1 MSFQENLIR
10 ARKARGMTQEELAA
24 RLSISRQ
31 AVSKWETGESLPD
44 LYKLAALAD
53 ELGVSTDELCGRE
66 PAALCGEVPAT
77 AFAGDA
83 AEREAFAEELRRIAK
98 QNRSLRYVVGI
109 LVLIC
114 GVLTMLSGYRSL
126 QNSKA
131 PSNEITT
138 PAPLPDTIT
147 ISGLTLDID
156 GIALVFR
163 FVPSVSG
170 EGYEWSA
177 SCAPDNNGLI
187 SVETT
192 TDGGICTVR
201 LLNVPR
207 YGGVTLSATVTNGAE
222 SRSICL
228 ATDIRVGEN
237 SIIAEGASVINS
249 VKIQDC
255 FVGEACQLSNGFTAS
270 TSVFFANSYMSN
282 GEACAAFCGPFTAS
296 HHKSS
301 LLIGGMFSFYN
312 AGSAT
317 NFSNHAY
324 KMGPMHWGILERG
337 SKTASGAY
345 LLMPATLGSFSVCFG
360 KLMHHP
366 NTRNLPFAYLIA
378 DGDKMFLIPGR
389 NITTVGLYR
398 DIKKWPKRD
407 MRALENRKSIVNFDW
422 LSPYSVGEVLK
433 GKKILENLR
442 DVTGDN
448 VSQYLYHEY
457 IIPASSLHKGIKYYD
472 IALRIY
478 MGAVLKRVLKR
489 DPMLTPPTT
498 QIGLGDWDDLSGLL
512 LPNTEEER
520 IITDLQEGTINTIQQ
535 LLERFE
541 EINANYREYQWAWT
555 YQMVC
560 DYYDI
565 DEITL
570 EDANRIHEDYI
581 KARRQWI
588 AEIRKDAEKEFAMG
602 DVEEE
607 VFRNFVDS
615 LDQEVEYED

>member
-66 PAALCGEVPAT
+66 PAALCGE
-77 AFAGDA
+77 
-83 AEREAFAEELRRIAK
+83 EIRRIAK

-201 LLNVPR
+201 LLNVSQ
-207 YGGVTLSATVTNGAE
+207 YDGVTLSATVTNGAE
-222 SRSICL
+222 SRSVCL

-237 SIIAEGASVINS
+237 SIS
-249 VKIQDC
+249 
-255 FVGEACQLSNGFTAS
+255 
-270 TSVFFANSYMSN
+270 
-282 GEACAAFCGPFTAS
+282 
-296 HHKSS
+296 
-301 LLIGGMFSFYN
+301 
-312 AGSAT
+312 
-317 NFSNHAY
+317 
-324 KMGPMHWGILERG
+324 W
-337 SKTASGAY
+337 
-345 LLMPATLGSFSVCFG
+345 
-360 KLMHHP
+360 
-366 NTRNLPFAYLIA
+366 
-378 DGDKMFLIPGR
+378 
-389 NITTVGLYR
+389 
-398 DIKKWPKRD
+398 
-407 MRALENRKSIVNFDW
+407 
-422 LSPYSVGEVLK
+422 
-433 GKKILENLR
+433 
-442 DVTGDN
+442 
-448 VSQYLYHEY
+448 
-457 IIPASSLHKGIKYYD
+457 
-472 IALRIY
+472 
-478 MGAVLKRVLKR
+478 
-489 DPMLTPPTT
+489 DP
-498 QIGLGDWDDLSGLL
+498 Q
-512 LPNTEEER
+512 
-520 IITDLQEGTINTIQQ
+520 
-535 LLERFE
+535 
-541 EINANYREYQWAWT
+541 
-555 YQMVC
+555 V
-560 DYYDI
+560 
-565 DEITL
+565 
-570 EDANRIHEDYI
+570 
-581 KARRQWI
+581 
-588 AEIRKDAEKEFAMG
+588 
-602 DVEEE
+602 
-607 VFRNFVDS
+607 
-615 LDQEVEYED
+615 

>member
-77 AFAGDA
+77 ASAEET
-83 AEREAFAEELRRIAK
+83 AERAAFAEELRRIAK
-98 QNRSLRYVVGI
+98 QNRYLRYVVGI

-237 SIIAEGASVINS
+237 SIS
-249 VKIQDC
+249 
-255 FVGEACQLSNGFTAS
+255 
-270 TSVFFANSYMSN
+270 
-282 GEACAAFCGPFTAS
+282 
-296 HHKSS
+296 
-301 LLIGGMFSFYN
+301 
-312 AGSAT
+312 
-317 NFSNHAY
+317 
-324 KMGPMHWGILERG
+324 W
-337 SKTASGAY
+337 
-345 LLMPATLGSFSVCFG
+345 
-360 KLMHHP
+360 
-366 NTRNLPFAYLIA
+366 
-378 DGDKMFLIPGR
+378 
-389 NITTVGLYR
+389 
-398 DIKKWPKRD
+398 
-407 MRALENRKSIVNFDW
+407 
-422 LSPYSVGEVLK
+422 
-433 GKKILENLR
+433 
-442 DVTGDN
+442 
-448 VSQYLYHEY
+448 
-457 IIPASSLHKGIKYYD
+457 
-472 IALRIY
+472 
-478 MGAVLKRVLKR
+478 
-489 DPMLTPPTT
+489 DP
-498 QIGLGDWDDLSGLL
+498 Q
-512 LPNTEEER
+512 
-520 IITDLQEGTINTIQQ
+520 
-535 LLERFE
+535 
-541 EINANYREYQWAWT
+541 
-555 YQMVC
+555 V
-560 DYYDI
+560 
-565 DEITL
+565 
-570 EDANRIHEDYI
+570 
-581 KARRQWI
+581 
-588 AEIRKDAEKEFAMG
+588 
-602 DVEEE
+602 
-607 VFRNFVDS
+607 
-615 LDQEVEYED
+615 

>member
-24 RLSISRQ
+24 KLNVSRQ

-44 LYKLAALAD
+44 LYKLASLAD

-66 PAALCGEVPAT
+66 AVLYGEVPAT
-77 AFAGDA
+77 ASAEET

-207 YGGVTLSATVTNGAE
+207 YDGVTLSATVTNGAE

-237 SIIAEGASVINS
+237 SIS
-249 VKIQDC
+249 
-255 FVGEACQLSNGFTAS
+255 
-270 TSVFFANSYMSN
+270 
-282 GEACAAFCGPFTAS
+282 
-296 HHKSS
+296 
-301 LLIGGMFSFYN
+301 
-312 AGSAT
+312 
-317 NFSNHAY
+317 
-324 KMGPMHWGILERG
+324 W
-337 SKTASGAY
+337 
-345 LLMPATLGSFSVCFG
+345 
-360 KLMHHP
+360 
-366 NTRNLPFAYLIA
+366 
-378 DGDKMFLIPGR
+378 
-389 NITTVGLYR
+389 
-398 DIKKWPKRD
+398 
-407 MRALENRKSIVNFDW
+407 
-422 LSPYSVGEVLK
+422 
-433 GKKILENLR
+433 
-442 DVTGDN
+442 
-448 VSQYLYHEY
+448 
-457 IIPASSLHKGIKYYD
+457 
-472 IALRIY
+472 
-478 MGAVLKRVLKR
+478 
-489 DPMLTPPTT
+489 DP
-498 QIGLGDWDDLSGLL
+498 Q
-512 LPNTEEER
+512 
-520 IITDLQEGTINTIQQ
+520 
-535 LLERFE
+535 
-541 EINANYREYQWAWT
+541 
-555 YQMVC
+555 V
-560 DYYDI
+560 
-565 DEITL
+565 
-570 EDANRIHEDYI
+570 
-581 KARRQWI
+581 
-588 AEIRKDAEKEFAMG
+588 
-602 DVEEE
+602 
-607 VFRNFVDS
+607 
-615 LDQEVEYED
+615 

>member
-24 RLSISRQ
+24 KLNVSRQ

-44 LYKLAALAD
+44 LYKLASLAD

-66 PAALCGEVPAT
+66 AALCGEVPAT
-77 AFAGDA
+77 ASAEET
-83 AEREAFAEELRRIAK
+83 AERAAFAEELRRIAK

-228 ATDIRVGEN
+228 ATDI
-237 SIIAEGASVINS
+237 
-249 VKIQDC
+249 C
-255 FVGEACQLSNGFTAS
+255 FWDNTVTW
-270 TSVFFANSYMSN
+270 
-282 GEACAAFCGPFTAS
+282 
-296 HHKSS
+296 SS
-301 LLIGGMFSFYN
+301 
-312 AGSAT
+312 
-317 NFSNHAY
+317 
-324 KMGPMHWGILERG
+324 
-337 SKTASGAY
+337 
-345 LLMPATLGSFSVCFG
+345 
-360 KLMHHP
+360 
-366 NTRNLPFAYLIA
+366 
-378 DGDKMFLIPGR
+378 
-389 NITTVGLYR
+389 
-398 DIKKWPKRD
+398 
-407 MRALENRKSIVNFDW
+407 
-422 LSPYSVGEVLK
+422 EV
-433 GKKILENLR
+433 
-442 DVTGDN
+442 
-448 VSQYLYHEY
+448 
-457 IIPASSLHKGIKYYD
+457 
-472 IALRIY
+472 
-478 MGAVLKRVLKR
+478 
-489 DPMLTPPTT
+489 
-498 QIGLGDWDDLSGLL
+498 
-512 LPNTEEER
+512 
-520 IITDLQEGTINTIQQ
+520 
-535 LLERFE
+535 
-541 EINANYREYQWAWT
+541 
-555 YQMVC
+555 
-560 DYYDI
+560 
-565 DEITL
+565 
-570 EDANRIHEDYI
+570 
-581 KARRQWI
+581 
-588 AEIRKDAEKEFAMG
+588 
-602 DVEEE
+602 
-607 VFRNFVDS
+607 
-615 LDQEVEYED
+615 